1 MSNPGVSEIEA
12 DTGEVYTAVDGGPTA
27 VGLLIVKAQSR
38 IKRITGTTTGDG
50 QDDAIRDLC
59 NMFVCNQVMGGIDP
73 ISKNIAGI
81 NVGEKKIVEMRDRF
95 QEDVTDTLKQMGYS
109 LTGNHIIFRSV
120 NQ

>member
-1 MSNPGVSEIEA
+1 MTNPTITEITA
-12 DTGEVYTAVDGGPTA
+12 DTGEIYAAVSNGSTAVKLMLT
-27 VGLLIVKAQSR
+27 KASNR

-50 QDDAIRDLC
+50 QDDVIRDLC

-81 NVGEKKIVEMRDRF
+81 NVGEKRIVEMRDQF
-95 QEDVTDTLKQMGYS
+95 KDDVVSSLRQMGYS
-109 LTGNHIIFRSV
+109 LTGNHIIFKSV